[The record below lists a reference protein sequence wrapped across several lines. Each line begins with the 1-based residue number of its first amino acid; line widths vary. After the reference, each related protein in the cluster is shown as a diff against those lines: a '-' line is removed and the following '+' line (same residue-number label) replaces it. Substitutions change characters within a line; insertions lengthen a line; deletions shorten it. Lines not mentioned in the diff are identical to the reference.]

1 MANAAHASGLL
12 VRSVPITFAHD
23 LLRESLLTTLSPAE
37 RRRWHT
43 RWADVL
49 EQLGGNGAAA
59 AIARHVVASGEQA
72 DGVRAATWA
81 GRAAMAAAV
90 AGAWEEEADL
100 RRLAFTALHRV
111 GAPAAE
117 QVEAEVALATAL
129 YRAGFLSESVAV
141 SGSAVESAVA
151 AGLWDVATSA
161 AGIVT
166 GVDDV
171 ESRAALDRMAT
182 SLLARPEITER
193 DRARLLVQQAF
204 HRSGAM
210 SPAEDIRLGEQALA
224 VARSAGDPLATLEA
238 CRLLV
243 AVPRPASDLEQR
255 VRLADE
261 AIAAAR
267 QLGDPLSLMWPVLW
281 RIEALL
287 VLGRP
292 FRQETAALVTLAE
305 ECRLPLVRWHA
316 LRQQAALAAAEGR
329 MAAAHAHHAAAS
341 AIARQIGDG
350 SAIGLGQAFF
360 PTVMALLGVA
370 EPLSAEEERTLL
382 RAPRD
387 NFAVIGGHAWRLA
400 GAGRMAEAR
409 ALLEELRGLFD
420 VAAHDGRTEGGITL
434 GLLTAIRLGDRRTT
448 EALRD
453 ALARCAPAD
462 GGHGTPSVVFAGA
475 IANTIGAANEGLGNL
490 TLAIDDYEL
499 AVGVDTRTGLTV
511 ALVQAHLGAARCLLA
526 RGEPG
531 DADRAAGDLGR
542 ASVWLEEMEV
552 ETLSAELRR
561 LQGLAATGTEPG
573 GLSPRERQVAA
584 LVAEG
589 LSNRQI
595 AERLVLSE
603 RTVESHMRNA
613 LIKLDFSRREEIV
626 AWVVRQEVRP

>member
-1 MANAAHASGLL
+1 
-12 VRSVPITFAHD
+12 
-23 LLRESLLTTLSPAE
+23 
-37 RRRWHT
+37 
-43 RWADVL
+43 
-49 EQLGGNGAAA
+49 
-59 AIARHVVASGEQA
+59 
-72 DGVRAATWA
+72 
-81 GRAAMAAAV
+81 
-90 AGAWEEEADL
+90 
-100 RRLAFTALHRV
+100 
-111 GAPAAE
+111 
-117 QVEAEVALATAL
+117 
-129 YRAGFLSESVAV
+129 
-141 SGSAVESAVA
+141 
-151 AGLWDVATSA
+151 
-161 AGIVT
+161 
-166 GVDDV
+166 
-171 ESRAALDRMAT
+171 
-182 SLLARPEITER
+182 
-193 DRARLLVQQAF
+193 
-204 HRSGAM
+204 
-210 SPAEDIRLGEQALA
+210 
-224 VARSAGDPLATLEA
+224 
-238 CRLLV
+238 
-243 AVPRPASDLEQR
+243 
-255 VRLADE
+255 
-261 AIAAAR
+261 
-267 QLGDPLSLMWPVLW
+267 
-281 RIEALL
+281 
-287 VLGRP
+287 
-292 FRQETAALVTLAE
+292 
-305 ECRLPLVRWHA
+305 
-316 LRQQAALAAAEGR
+316 